1 MANIIE
7 LIDSFLPQDIVPI
20 YYLSLPQNTTGMLI
34 EETGIVGEI
43 HSFKG
48 YDGVISSIIQFYSVI
63 DPKDKKYTEM
73 TAILRGF
80 YKKVQEKVG
89 AKKENINYNEAEE
102 IPITSM
108 INPTWKNIS
117 DETDIQYE
125 GCMSVPSIRGKVKR
139 YKKIELTY
147 YDEKGDKIIKQL
159 SGFFAR
165 LIQHE
170 CDHLDGINFIEKVI
184 NDNGFATKENIEKYK
199 LREQEYIENKYK
211 IITLCG
217 SIKFKNEFMKVQEK
231 FILEGNIV
239 FTPNFFNNIKKEEI
253 DNETKKMLDE
263 MHKQKIDMSD
273 EIYVINFEGYIGEST
288 KNEIEYAKKQGK
300 IIKYLENI

>member
-1 MANIIE
+1 MGKVLRIREIGDPVLKNISEKIDIQNIDAEILDIIE
-7 LIDSFLPQDIVPI
+7 DLKETLIFGNGLGIAAPQIGINKRIIV
-20 YYLSLPQNTTGMLI
+20 
-34 EETGIVGEI
+34 
-43 HSFKG
+43 
-48 YDGVISSIIQFYSVI
+48 
-63 DPKDKKYTEM
+63 
-73 TAILRGF
+73 
-80 YKKVQEKVG
+80 VG

-147 YDEKGDKIIKQL
+147 YDEKGNKIIKQI

-184 NDNGFATKENIEKYK
+184 NDNGFATKGNIEKYK

-217 SIKFKNEFMKVQEK
+217 STKFKNEFMKVQEK
-231 FILEGNIV
+231 FTLEGNIV

-300 IIKYLENI
+300 IIRYLENI